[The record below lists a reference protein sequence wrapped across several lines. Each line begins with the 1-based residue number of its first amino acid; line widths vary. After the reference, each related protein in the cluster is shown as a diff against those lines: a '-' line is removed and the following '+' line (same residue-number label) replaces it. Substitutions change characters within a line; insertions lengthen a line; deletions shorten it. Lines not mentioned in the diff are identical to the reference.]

1 MKNDKNLLPKCDV
14 FTQYTVYRNP
24 KIQSAVCSPCLF
36 VTMTRHFVIYGLNI
50 WRSVLSNIQS
60 PAVMLDYVCSGAVYT
75 VDVSL
80 PCYVYCSCHCEWG
93 EGKAL
98 PVIVPY
104 LQQML
109 KPILFPLLSF
119 FHLIILSLPPS
130 VSPSLPLS
138 LVSVYNHPYLT
149 LLTPEAWRPWMC
161 CHDNNLMNCTKLLSH
176 RRSGSNHR
184 NTISQG

>member
-1 MKNDKNLLPKCDV
+1 MENDKNLLPKCDV
-14 FTQYTVYRNP
+14 FTQYTVYRNT

-50 WRSVLSNIQS
+50 WRSVQSNIQS
-60 PAVMLDYVCSGAVYT
+60 PAVMLDYVCSGAVFT

-109 KPILFPLLSF
+109 KPIFIPAAVF
-119 FHLIILSLPPS
+119 LPPHYS
-130 VSPSLPLS
+130 LSPSLRLS
-138 LVSVYNHPYLT
+138 PSLSSFSVQPSLFNP
-149 LLTPEAWRPWMC
+149 PDP
-161 CHDNNLMNCTKLLSH
+161 
-176 RRSGSNHR
+176 
-184 NTISQG
+184 